1 MRALR
6 LALFFVVGLLFGGAV
21 TFAYA
26 QQQLNGPARYGS
38 SINFNYPDGINAPRR
53 TGGPIYDFPDAPDG
67 WGKMRDINKIK
78 MGSHTF
84 DVHGVRKFSPGT
96 LAKMGVGLARKA
108 GPIGIGLTLADLVW
122 DEAQGWLI
130 PGEDDGQPDPTLG
143 GFTVIGGFSGGD
155 VFPTRHCFDAR
166 KAVAEAF
173 AGWWDPDKTALANKV
188 GQAAPVTITCIVSD
202 GPPVQTITYTKADA
216 SLTTV
221 DRIRIRY
228 TYNGNNQYAYMRYSG
243 AEICESG
250 QRLTVSGRCVNPT
263 RPATDKELE
272 DAIYVD
278 LVGRGMGSDLARRL
292 IEAGYTPTPDGH
304 EADGP
309 TTVPGETT
317 TTTTTSPAGT
327 TTITTNTTNN
337 LTYNTN
343 TTNNTTTITIT
354 QTTTTTTTNPDGTQ
368 TESTE
373 TKQPQPGERE
383 EPEQYSLTYSPSSLP
398 EVPDFYE
405 QKYPDGFAG
414 EWDGFKQRIDGSSLA
429 NFMRSLTNGI
439 PSGGECPSW
448 SLTFNF
454 GAMGNFGTMV
464 MQPPCIIWPFIKA
477 VMILSAL
484 FVARRLVIGG

>member
-26 QQQLNGPARYGS
+26 QQQLNGPARYGT

-96 LAKMGVGLARKA
+96 LAKLGAGFARVA
-108 GPIGIGLTLADLVW
+108 GPVGIGMTLGELVW
-122 DEAQGWLI
+122 DEAQGWMK
-130 PGEDDGQPDPTLG
+130 PAAEDTDPVSG
-143 GFTVIGGFSGGD
+143 VYYWHHEAPPCETVHRKCSYAD
-155 VFPTRHCFDAR
+155 VIAAVHAR
-166 KAVAEAF
+166 NESHV
-173 AGWWDPDKTALANKV
+173 
-188 GQAAPVTITCIVSD
+188 
-202 GPPVQTITYTKADA
+202 Y
-216 SLTTV
+216 
-221 DRIRIRY
+221 DRILNHDTSNKIINAFFRLSWHATSGMTVGIRY
-228 TYNGNNQYAYMRYSG
+228 GGTKPQEG
-243 AEICESG
+243 
-250 QRLTVSGRCVNPT
+250 T
-263 RPATDKELE
+263 RPATDQELE
-272 DAIYVD
+272 DAIYVE
-278 LVGRGMGSDLARRL
+278 LVSRGMGSDLARRL

-327 TTITTNTTNN
+327 TTTTTNTTNN

-368 TESTE
+368 TQTTE
-373 TKQPQPGERE
+373 TKQPQEGQRE
-383 EPEQYSLTYSPSSLP
+383 EPEQYTLTYSPSSLP

-464 MQPPCIIWPFIKA
+464 MQPPCIVWPFIKA
-477 VMILSAL
+477 VMVLSAL

>member
-1 MRALR
+1 MT
-6 LALFFVVGLLFGGAV
+6 VGI
-21 TFAYA
+21 
-26 QQQLNGPARYGS
+26 RYG
-38 SINFNYPDGINAPRR
+38 
-53 TGGPIYDFPDAPDG
+53 
-67 WGKMRDINKIK
+67 
-78 MGSHTF
+78 
-84 DVHGVRKFSPGT
+84 GT
-96 LAKMGVGLARKA
+96 KPQEG
-108 GPIGIGLTLADLVW
+108 
-122 DEAQGWLI
+122 
-130 PGEDDGQPDPTLG
+130 
-143 GFTVIGGFSGGD
+143 
-155 VFPTRHCFDAR
+155 
-166 KAVAEAF
+166 
-173 AGWWDPDKTALANKV
+173 
-188 GQAAPVTITCIVSD
+188 
-202 GPPVQTITYTKADA
+202 
-216 SLTTV
+216 
-221 DRIRIRY
+221 
-228 TYNGNNQYAYMRYSG
+228 
-243 AEICESG
+243 
-250 QRLTVSGRCVNPT
+250 T
-263 RPATDKELE
+263 RPATDQELE
-272 DAIYVD
+272 DAIYVE
-278 LVGRGMGSDLARRL
+278 LVSRGMGSDLARRL

-327 TTITTNTTNN
+327 TTTTTNTTNN

-368 TESTE
+368 TQTTE
-373 TKQPQPGERE
+373 TKQPQEGQRE
-383 EPEQYSLTYSPSSLP
+383 EPEQYTLTYSPSSLP

-464 MQPPCIIWPFIKA
+464 MQPPCIVWPFIKA
-477 VMILSAL
+477 VMVLSAL

>member
-6 LALFFVVGLLFGGAV
+6 LAVFFAVGLILGGGSVAA
-21 TFAYA
+21 FAAASDY
-26 QQQLNGPARYGS
+26 GPSMRL
-38 SINFNYPDGINAPRR
+38 NAPAS
-53 TGGPIYDFPDAPDG
+53 TGARFVGIPTYSFDSAPGG
-67 WGKMRDINKIK
+67 WGRMNDINRINIGAK
-78 MGSHTF
+78 SF
-84 DVHGVRKFSPGT
+84 DVTGRRLFSPQT
-96 LAKMGVGLARKA
+96 LAKIGAGFAKKVGPL
-108 GPIGIGLTLADLVW
+108 GIGWTIGELVW

-130 PGEDDGQPDPTLG
+130 PGDQEAPDGWGWYFEDGNPPNRHPTPEGVCEELANLRY
-143 GFTVIGGFSGGD
+143 GD
-155 VFPTRHCFDAR
+155 VGLWFVEPGTGGNFICRHKDIYQASWR
-166 KAVAEAF
+166 QTLIRTEA
-173 AGWWDPDKTALANKV
+173 P
-188 GQAAPVTITCIVSD
+188 
-202 GPPVQTITYTKADA
+202 
-216 SLTTV
+216 
-221 DRIRIRY
+221 
-228 TYNGNNQYAYMRYSG
+228 GN
-243 AEICESG
+243 CESPY
-250 QRLTVSGRCVNPT
+250 VWNPDT
-263 RPATDKELE
+263 RFCEAESTPATDKEIE

-278 LVGRGMGSDLARRL
+278 LVSRGMGSDLARRL

-327 TTITTNTTNN
+327 TTTTTNTTNN

-373 TKQPQPGERE
+373 TKKPQPGEGE

>member
-1 MRALR
+1 VRALR

-67 WGKMRDINKIK
+67 WGKMRDINRIK

-96 LAKMGVGLARKA
+96 LAKIGAGFAKKVGPL
-108 GPIGIGLTLADLVW
+108 GIGWTIGELVW

-130 PGEDDGQPDPTLG
+130 PGDQETPDGWGWYFEDGNPENRHPTPEG
-143 GFTVIGGFSGGD
+143 V
-155 VFPTRHCFDAR
+155 CQ
-166 KAVAEAF
+166 E
-173 AGWWDPDKTALANKV
+173 LANLLYGDHGLWFVDPGTQGNFVCRHKDIY
-188 GQAAPVTITCIVSD
+188 QASYRQKLIRTEAP
-202 GPPVQTITYTKADA
+202 
-216 SLTTV
+216 
-221 DRIRIRY
+221 
-228 TYNGNNQYAYMRYSG
+228 GN
-243 AEICESG
+243 CESPY
-250 QRLTVSGRCVNPT
+250 VWNPDT
-263 RPATDKELE
+263 RFCEAESRPATDQELE
-272 DAIYVD
+272 DAIYVE
-278 LVGRGMGSDLARRL
+278 LVSRGMGSDLARRL

-327 TTITTNTTNN
+327 TTTTTNTTNN

>member
-96 LAKMGVGLARKA
+96 LAKMGVGLAKKA

-122 DEAQGWLI
+122 DEARGWLI
-130 PGEDDGQPDPTLG
+130 PGADDTLSPTHGYYWYQNGAGHNCGTPESACSYGEL
-143 GFTVIGGFSGGD
+143 
-155 VFPTRHCFDAR
+155 
-166 KAVAEAF
+166 VAEITRVMGYEYIGVF
-173 AGWWDPDKTALANKV
+173 ATYAEGTIVRAHFRQMQFPYIDQYWDLLRGEP
-188 GQAAPVTITCIVSD
+188 APAQD
-202 GPPVQTITYTKADA
+202 
-216 SLTTV
+216 
-221 DRIRIRY
+221 
-228 TYNGNNQYAYMRYSG
+228 
-243 AEICESG
+243 E
-250 QRLTVSGRCVNPT
+250 
-263 RPATDKELE
+263 RPATDQELE
-272 DAIYVD
+272 DAIYVE
-278 LVGRGMGSDLARRL
+278 LVSRGMGSDLARRL

-327 TTITTNTTNN
+327 TTTTTNTTNN

>member
-96 LAKMGVGLARKA
+96 LAKMGVGLAKKM
-108 GPIGIGLTLADLVW
+108 GPIGIGLTLADLIW
-122 DEAQGWLI
+122 DEATQTWMN
-130 PGEDDGQPDPTLG
+130 PGDD
-143 GFTVIGGFSGGD
+143 
-155 VFPTRHCFDAR
+155 
-166 KAVAEAF
+166 
-173 AGWWDPDKTALANKV
+173 
-188 GQAAPVTITCIVSD
+188 APVPGVYYYSNSAPDCLLRSKQCSWAQVRTSIEKANPDFYLGEIISHVGNEIKVRLLRRDGNTSVSYVVNIYY
-202 GPPVQTITYTKADA
+202 GGVAPP
-216 SLTTV
+216 S
-221 DRIRIRY
+221 
-228 TYNGNNQYAYMRYSG
+228 
-243 AEICESG
+243 ES
-250 QRLTVSGRCVNPT
+250 T
-263 RPATDKELE
+263 PATDQQIE

-278 LVGRGMGSDLARRL
+278 LVSRGMGSDLARRL

-327 TTITTNTTNN
+327 TTTTSNTTNN

>member
-96 LAKMGVGLARKA
+96 LAKMGVGLAKKA

-130 PGEDDGQPDPTLG
+130 PGEDAGQPDPTEG
-143 GFTVIGGFSGGD
+143 GYTLVGDATRGNNSVPLNCDPAIKEIGDAIRGFWATTTNDLANVVLQYAPTQLVCPFETRTIHSVAIGSAYIRINYLRGTFLQEIRMPYSGGE
-155 VFPTRHCFDAR
+155 V
-166 KAVAEAF
+166 
-173 AGWWDPDKTALANKV
+173 
-188 GQAAPVTITCIVSD
+188 
-202 GPPVQTITYTKADA
+202 
-216 SLTTV
+216 
-221 DRIRIRY
+221 
-228 TYNGNNQYAYMRYSG
+228 
-243 AEICESG
+243 CESG
-250 QRLTVSGRCVNPT
+250 QRLNATGRCVNPT
-263 RPATDKELE
+263 RPATDSELE

-327 TTITTNTTNN
+327 TTTTTNTTNN

>member
-96 LAKMGVGLARKA
+96 LAKMGAGFARVA
-108 GPIGIGLTLADLVW
+108 GPVGIGITLGELVW
-122 DEAQGWLI
+122 DEAQGWLKPAPDNTDPV
-130 PGEDDGQPDPTLG
+130 PGVYYWHTSYGPCNTPQAKCT
-143 GFTVIGGFSGGD
+143 
-155 VFPTRHCFDAR
+155 FDQT
-166 KAVAEAF
+166 
-173 AGWWDPDKTALANKV
+173 TAN
-188 GQAAPVTITCIVSD
+188 I
-202 GPPVQTITYTKADA
+202 DA
-216 SLTTV
+216 SLTTYV
-221 DRIRIRY
+221 YDSVELINWTTQTVHAWFRSISPPFAKVTIYIRF
-228 TYNGNNQYAYMRYSG
+228 GGSAPV
-243 AEICESG
+243 EE
-250 QRLTVSGRCVNPT
+250 T
-263 RPATDKELE
+263 RPATDQELE
-272 DAIYVD
+272 DAIYGE
-278 LVGRGMGSDLARRL
+278 LVSRGMGSDLARRL

-309 TTVPGETT
+309 TTIPGETT

-327 TTITTNTTNN
+327 TTTTTNTTNN